1 MTPHESATA
10 AARDPEYVVRTGAM
24 RTLAVMTARRQ
35 LRYGDRVV
43 VRTDRG
49 TEFGVVLCEATSAAV
64 QQLEEPLGGQIVRQ
78 MSPDDEAQWTAQQA
92 KSDGV
97 LQDVLIDGAIGTAV
111 GTGIG
116 ALGSVALAVANVSL
130 FIASPLLAPL
140 VMLGWGAS
148 LGGLVGAAAG
158 ATAGP
163 ENKEGWLSDLVGDA
177 IASGQVVLVAE
188 TRTEQETAIAREVI
202 QAAVG
207 DSSDINAV

>member
-1 MTPHESATA
+1 MNEYRHHVSGFFAHREEAETAFSRLVERGLPRERLQIFATDSAPSESKTKESSNEVLK
-10 AARDPEYVVRTGAM
+10 DMVV
-24 RTLAVMTARRQ
+24 
-35 LRYGDRVV
+35 
-43 VRTDRG
+43 
-49 TEFGVVLCEATSAAV
+49 
-64 QQLEEPLGGQIVRQ
+64 
-78 MSPDDEAQWTAQQA
+78 
-92 KSDGV
+92 
-97 LQDVLIDGAIGTAV
+97 DGAIGTAV

-163 ENKEGWLSDLVGDA
+163 ENKEGWFSDLVGDA

-202 QAAVG
+202 QASVG
-207 DSSDINAV
+207 DSKDINMA